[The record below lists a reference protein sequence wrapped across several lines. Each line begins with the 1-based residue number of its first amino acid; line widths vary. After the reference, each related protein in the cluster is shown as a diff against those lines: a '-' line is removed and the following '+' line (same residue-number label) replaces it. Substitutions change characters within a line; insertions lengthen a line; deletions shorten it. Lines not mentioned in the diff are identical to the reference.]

1 MSGASS
7 GAIGASGD
15 ERAAGAT
22 GKGGMQRALDLIE
35 RVGNK
40 VPHPVL
46 MFLYLILFVIILST
60 ILAWA
65 GVSVTEQIAEPVPYP
80 VQHNYY
86 EDTTEVQSQVP
97 PQGNEYSNV
106 TFEIRHETIP
116 VKSLLTVEGIRFIFT
131 SFVANFQNFGV
142 VAVTFI
148 AMLGAGVAEGAGL
161 LNTLI
166 RRLVVI
172 APRGIITFL
181 IVLVG
186 GLSSVASDAGY
197 LILIPLAASA
207 YLSLRRHPLAGL
219 AAGFA
224 GVAAAFG
231 VNLIIQP
238 TDAMITEIANEAI
251 TLTGGRPITVVS
263 NFYFSAVSLIVLCV
277 VATFITERMVEPRL
291 GAYDASLVSTEG
303 GVGQQDTQQEQ
314 STEAAAAEA
323 RGLRYALFGVLA
335 VLLIVLLATLP
346 PGAPLRDPQ
355 TGDIIGATPFMDSL
369 LFIIV
374 LFFLAA
380 GIGYGIGAKSYSSAN
395 DVIAAITRTFNSLGG
410 LILMLLMVAQ
420 FIAYFNYSNMPQ
432 VAAVALADLLERAA
446 VPPLLLLIGF
456 MLVIFLLTFILP
468 GIVPKWA
475 IFAPVFI
482 PIFLRL
488 GVGPQTVL
496 AAYRVGDSPP
506 NVLTP
511 LMVYFPF
518 IITVAQRY
526 RKDSGLG
533 TIISMMLPYAFI
545 MVAVWI
551 LLFVLWFALGIP
563 LGPGYP
569 VRG

>member
-1 MSGASS
+1 MSGVT
-7 GAIGASGD
+7 
-15 ERAAGAT
+15 AGVAGSHGGE
-22 GKGGMQRALDLIE
+22 GKGVMQRALDMIE

-40 VPHPVL
+40 VPNPVL
-46 MFLYLILFVIILST
+46 MFLYLILLVIILST

-65 GVSVTEQIAEPVPYP
+65 GVSVTEQIAEPVGYP

-86 EDTTEVQSQVP
+86 QDTTEVQSQVP
-97 PQGNEYSNV
+97 AQGNEYSNV
-106 TFEIRHETIP
+106 QFTIREQTIP
-116 VKSLLTVEGIRFIFT
+116 VRSLLTIDGIRFIFT

-142 VAVTFI
+142 IAVVFI
-148 AMLGAGVAEGAGL
+148 AMMGAGVAEGSGL
-161 LNTLI
+161 LNVLI
-166 RRLVVI
+166 HRLVAVAPRRL
-172 APRGIITFL
+172 ITFL
-181 IVLVG
+181 IILVG
-186 GLSSVASDAGY
+186 GLASLATDAGY
-197 LILIPLAASA
+197 LILIPLAASVFF
-207 YLSLRRHPLAGL
+207 SLRRNPLAGL

-224 GVAAAFG
+224 GVGVTFG

-251 TLTGGRPITVVS
+251 TLTGGRPISVVN
-263 NFYFSAVSLIVLCV
+263 NFYFSAVSLIILCV

-291 GAYDASLVSTEG
+291 GVYDFTSTEAIAVG
-303 GVGQQDTQQEQ
+303 AAEAAGGQQGNGGAGD
-314 STEAAAAEA
+314 AAAAEA
-323 RGLRYALFGVLA
+323 RGLRFALFGVLA
-335 VLLIVLLATLP
+335 VLVVVLLATLP

-380 GIGYGIGAKSYSSAN
+380 GIGYGFGARTFTSAN
-395 DVIAAITRTFNSLGG
+395 DVIAAITKTFASLGG
-410 LILMLLMVAQ
+410 LVLMLLMVAQ

-456 MLVIFLLTFILP
+456 VLVIFLLTFIIP

-496 AAYRVGDSPP
+496 AAYRIGDSPP

-518 IITVAQRY
+518 IVTLAQRY

-533 TIISMMLPYAFI
+533 TIISIMLPYALI
-545 MVAVWI
+545 LLAVWI
-551 LLFVLWFALGIP
+551 LLFALWFAFGIP

>member
-1 MSGASS
+1 M
-7 GAIGASGD
+7 
-15 ERAAGAT
+15 
-22 GKGGMQRALDLIE
+22 IE

-40 VPHPVL
+40 VPNPVL
-46 MFLYLILFVIILST
+46 MFLYLILLVIILST

-65 GVSVTEQIAEPVPYP
+65 GVSVTEQIAEPVGYP

-86 EDTTEVQSQVP
+86 QDTTEVQSQVP
-97 PQGNEYSNV
+97 AQGNEYSNV
-106 TFEIRHETIP
+106 KFEIREQTIP
-116 VKSLLTVEGIRFIFT
+116 VRSLLTIDGIRFIFT

-142 VAVTFI
+142 IAVVFI
-148 AMLGAGVAEGAGL
+148 AMLGAGVAEGSGL
-161 LNTLI
+161 LNVLI
-166 RRLVVI
+166 HRLVAVAPRRL
-172 APRGIITFL
+172 ITFL
-181 IVLVG
+181 IILVG
-186 GLSSVASDAGY
+186 GLASLATDAGY
-197 LILIPLAASA
+197 LILIPLAASVFF
-207 YLSLRRHPLAGL
+207 SLRRNPLAGL

-224 GVAAAFG
+224 GVGVTFG

-251 TLTGGRPITVVS
+251 TLTGSRPISVVN
-263 NFYFSAVSLIVLCV
+263 NFYFSAVSLIMLCV

-291 GAYDASLVSTEG
+291 GAYDFTSTEAIAVG
-303 GVGQQDTQQEQ
+303 AAEAAGGQQGNGGEGD
-314 STEAAAAEA
+314 AAAAEA
-323 RGLRYALFGVLA
+323 RGLRFALVGILA
-335 VLLIVLLATLP
+335 VLVIVLLATLP

-380 GIGYGIGAKSYSSAN
+380 GIGYGFGARTFTSAN
-395 DVIAAITRTFNSLGG
+395 DVIAAITKTFSSLGG
-410 LILMLLMVAQ
+410 LVLMLLMVAQ

-432 VAAVALADLLERAA
+432 VTAVALADLLERAA

-456 MLVIFLLTFILP
+456 VLVIFLLTFIIP

-496 AAYRVGDSPP
+496 AAYRIGDSPP

-518 IITVAQRY
+518 IVTLAQRY

-533 TIISMMLPYAFI
+533 TIISMTLPYALI
-545 MVAVWI
+545 MLVVWI
-551 LLFVLWFALGIP
+551 LLFALWFAFGIP

>member
-7 GAIGASGD
+7 GAIGASGG
-15 ERAAGAT
+15 EGAAQGR
-22 GKGGMQRALDLIE
+22 GGMQRALDLIE

-46 MFLYLILFVIILST
+46 MFLYLILLVIVLST

-97 PQGNEYSNV
+97 AQGNEYSNV
-106 TFEIRHETIP
+106 QFEIRHETIP
-116 VKSLLTVEGIRFIFT
+116 VKSLLTIEGIRFIFT

-263 NFYFSAVSLIVLCV
+263 NLYFSAVSLIILCV

-291 GAYDASLVSTEG
+291 GAYDVSLASTEASS
-303 GVGQQDTQQEQ
+303 GQQDAEQ
-314 STEAAAAEA
+314 SADAAGAEA
-323 RGLRYALFGVLA
+323 RGLRCALFGVLA
-335 VLLIVLLATLP
+335 VLVIVLLATLP
-346 PGAPLRDPQ
+346 PGAPLRDPK

-380 GIGYGIGAKSYSSAN
+380 GIGYGIGAKTYKSAN
-395 DVIAAITRTFNSLGG
+395 DVIAAITKTFNSLGG

-432 VAAVALADLLERAA
+432 VAAVGLADLLERAA

-533 TIISMMLPYAFI
+533 TIISIMLPYAFI
-545 MVAVWI
+545 MVVVWI
-551 LLFVLWFALGIP
+551 LLFALWFALGIP

-569 VRG
+569 VRS